1 MFQLF
6 TLIKYIERACN
17 ALQIILIN
25 AKSSSA
31 TSPCMGHTLSHNVTW
46 TPNHGK
52 LLESASA
59 WKKVAHPLAGTPI
72 ASTFFD
78 SKVGLRQLSVRQTFT
93 TFQRSALSTSCVT
106 LSRDNKRIL
115 SGHQDRI
122 ISGWAAPDNVLPET
136 PVSMVCSCLI
146 SRPFIISSHISLLPR
161 LKFRVQRHVSILNS
175 DNIIRAYLL
184 LQILEIDTKT
194 VTIQPSSILNS
205 VSGIIFANRSKVKLE
220 QSLWEDAQKVR

>member
-1 MFQLF
+1 MTRLSSGPLYIARLLSAGDSAILASSTWKQSGQPLKAFPFLRH
-6 TLIKYIERACN
+6 LISRRFPVKVNVSDLE
-17 ALQIILIN
+17 IILIN

-106 LSRDNKRIL
+106 LSMDNKRIL

-122 ISGWAAPDNVLPET
+122 ISDWAAPDNVLPET

-161 LKFRVQRHVSILNS
+161 LKFLIQRHVSIL
-175 DNIIRAYLL
+175 
-184 LQILEIDTKT
+184 
-194 VTIQPSSILNS
+194 
-205 VSGIIFANRSKVKLE
+205 
-220 QSLWEDAQKVR
+220 